1 MSSRKKLQRVKEVST
16 GPRPFFGFAF
26 HPNVSNIGRK
36 MFLIPAFG
44 QISRP
49 NSRIYLAN
57 QLTVW
62 LWTNFKHNF
71 AFRLMTE
78 TNSPTMASTE
88 EIKPAE
94 VSSSLVEPVEKLSS
108 ATVDAADATPLAAST
123 TEIENKKYQSLDPRN
138 VVVERI
144 AWGIFA
150 IVILSLAVGGSVIS
164 IFADWPP
171 TKLHWLILAGVFVVI
186 GLMFWAVYSLP
197 AAAHRHASWR
207 IDEAGL
213 DIRRGILWRR
223 EITIPRARVQ
233 HTDVRQGP
241 LERRYRIASLVIH
254 TAGTHAASITLSGL
268 AVPDA
273 HWLRDVLISEV
284 KASGDAV

>member
-1 MSSRKKLQRVKEVST
+1 MS
-16 GPRPFFGFAF
+16 
-26 HPNVSNIGRK
+26 
-36 MFLIPAFG
+36 
-44 QISRP
+44 
-49 NSRIYLAN
+49 
-57 QLTVW
+57 
-62 LWTNFKHNF
+62 
-71 AFRLMTE
+71 E
-78 TNSPTMASTE
+78 TNPCTAVPPEQGQPDESSEQFRPVVAAEIANPNDALLADTE
-88 EIKPAE
+88 PPISIQPEI
-94 VSSSLVEPVEKLSS
+94 
-108 ATVDAADATPLAAST
+108 
-123 TEIENKKYQSLDPRN
+123 KKYQALDPRYII
-138 VVVERI
+138 VERI
-144 AWGIFA
+144 SWGIFGG
-150 IVILSLAVGGSVIS
+150 VILSVAIGGSLIS

-207 IDEAGL
+207 IDESGL